1 MITTEKAVAGI
12 LAVTLV
18 NGFFS
23 TNMMKKYKSI
33 YSDQLNELKVENT
46 KLKDE
51 LSEYFRYGVEVDVTM
66 YQPVY
71 PQTD

>member
-51 LSEYFRYGVEVDVTM
+51 TEEFCWLTPS
-66 YQPVY
+66 
-71 PQTD
+71 